1 MGHCIPVIASFQENG
16 GCTNFTRFLEPQVS
30 MKEKVRFVQTY
41 IYDKQNPD
49 WKRRLVRNENCLFI
63 LDRLYI
69 KFELELASKI
79 EYNVF
84 HEIIRYSSVL
94 YNLKL
99 CYSWHEFRKKKD
111 FENLK
116 FSQLKNLSSRLTKL
130 GHESIFKSSFIAP
143 KQQTID
149 IIISMVGSSHDQSYI
164 TAAILVPVGA
174 PSNCHEKIWIVGR
187 PVGGINEYICLD
199 FAFG

>member
-16 GCTNFTRFLEPQVS
+16 GCTNFTRFLKFRWKKKFDSFKRIYTINKIPI
-30 MKEKVRFVQTY
+30 EKDDLFETRTASLFLIDY
-41 IYDKQNPD
+41 ILNSSWSWLQKLN
-49 WKRRLVRNENCLFI
+49 I
-63 LDRLYI
+63 I
-69 KFELELASKI
+69 KIVL
-79 EYNVF
+79 N
-84 HEIIRYSSVL
+84 EIIRYSSVL

-149 IIISMVGSSHDQSYI
+149 IIIQLAARTTNLILLQRSWYQLAHQVIVTRKSGSW
-164 TAAILVPVGA
+164 AALWV
-174 PSNCHEKIWIVGR
+174 E
-187 PVGGINEYICLD
+187 
-199 FAFG
+199 

>member
-16 GCTNFTRFLEPQVS
+16 GCTNFTRFLKFRWKKKFDS
-30 MKEKVRFVQTY
+30 FKR
-41 IYDKQNPD
+41 IYKQNPD

-84 HEIIRYSSVL
+84 NEIIRYSSIL

-116 FSQLKNLSSRLTKL
+116 FSQLKNLSSRLTKP

-149 IIISMVGSSHDQSYI
+149 IIIQLAARTTNLILLQRSWYQLAHQVIVTRKSGSW
-164 TAAILVPVGA
+164 AALWV
-174 PSNCHEKIWIVGR
+174 E
-187 PVGGINEYICLD
+187 
-199 FAFG
+199 

>member
-1 MGHCIPVIASFQENG
+1 MGDARTLRDSSSLKFRWKKKFDSFKRIYTINKIPI
-16 GCTNFTRFLEPQVS
+16 
-30 MKEKVRFVQTY
+30 EKDDLF
-41 IYDKQNPD
+41 
-49 WKRRLVRNENCLFI
+49 CLFI

-116 FSQLKNLSSRLTKL
+116 FSQLKNLSSRLTKP

-149 IIISMVGSSHDQSYI
+149 IIIQLAARTTNLILLQRSWYQLAHQVIVTRKSGSW
-164 TAAILVPVGA
+164 AALWV
-174 PSNCHEKIWIVGR
+174 E
-187 PVGGINEYICLD
+187 
-199 FAFG
+199 

>member
-1 MGHCIPVIASFQENG
+1 MAHCIPVIASFQENG
-16 GCTNFTRFLEPQVS
+16 GCTNFTRFLGPQVS
-30 MKEKVRFVQTY
+30 MKKKVQFVQTY

-84 HEIIRYSSVL
+84 NEIIRYSSVL

-116 FSQLKNLSSRLTKL
+116 FSQLKNLSSRLTKRR
-130 GHESIFKSSFIAP
+130 HESIFKSSFIAP

-149 IIISMVGSSHDQSYI
+149 IIIQLAARTTNLILLQRSWYQLAHQVIVTRKSGSW
-164 TAAILVPVGA
+164 AALWV
-174 PSNCHEKIWIVGR
+174 E
-187 PVGGINEYICLD
+187 
-199 FAFG
+199 